1 MRVED
6 SKDCTE
12 KRMRCGHVRLLG
24 DKLLLVSEWTG
35 ERGSSSVTY
44 GVGVSDM
51 AKG

>member
-1 MRVED
+1 MED
-6 SKDCTE
+6 SKGCTE
-12 KRMRCGHVRLLG
+12 KRMGCGHVHLLG

-35 ERGSSSVTY
+35 ECGSIPDMY